1 MMIEHCIDCG
11 IPTGHPIIMDDSLY
25 IEGAGPYCQECYKLE
40 CLAQG
45 IEMENII
52 MVDSVDKNV
61 KEKYM
66 DIVKNAGTTLI
77 NEREKIVDMGL
88 NFKTRGLIIT
98 ISVLAGEVSTMSFDF
113 ETYIINDEGLL
124 MVTKEGE
131 YERD

>member
-1 MMIEHCIDCG
+1 
-11 IPTGHPIIMDDSLY
+11 
-25 IEGAGPYCQECYKLE
+25 
-40 CLAQG
+40 
-45 IEMENII
+45 
-52 MVDSVDKNV
+52 MVYSVDKNV